1 MKPVTEHDV
10 TRYARGEITDPAE
23 AARISR
29 AIDTHPEL
37 EVLFHVQTD
46 GAFDDLEDGLL
57 DSGIDAVTPT
67 LAKVRALQSLQATAR
82 LYRLN
87 GCLPAAGANDEIAMP
102 LMSGRESVP
111 TTCRFI
117 PSPEKPGVYR
127 VCVPLPP
134 NRRVLSLA
142 IGDLRWGDSND
153 ETEVPVRPSWS
164 DRPAPST
171 TRLAADGGE
180 RSVANLAALAA
191 ASAGS
196 PVTSVDSTR
205 REHRGSTVDVKIGSK
220 PWSAEIFR
228 RDTKP
233 FWPIPLMFTALAAG
247 GEAIAS
253 EVRLLRNG
261 QNLMENLFEDCTER
275 VYWLNVAPLS
285 TKNAFRLKPVD
296 AAELLGSCN
305 SAVRVLSPIPGCPGE
320 YSVDL
325 SDTVVQE
332 RLASPHVVLAMEVA
346 ELEGEVQP

>member
-1 MKPVTEHDV
+1 MKPVTEHDIA
-10 TRYARGEITDPAE
+10 RYAAGEVTDPE
-23 AARISR
+23 EGARIAK
-29 AIDTHPEL
+29 AIHERPEL
-37 EVLFHVQTD
+37 ELLFHVHSD
-46 GAFDDLEDGLL
+46 GVFDDLEDGPLE
-57 DSGIDAVTPT
+57 SGSDAVSPALAAT
-67 LAKVRALQSLQATAR
+67 LAKARAYQSLQATAR
-82 LYRLN
+82 LYCLN
-87 GCLPAAGANDEIAMP
+87 GCLPVAGANDEIAIP
-102 LMSGRESVP
+102 LMSGPESVQ

-117 PSPEKPGVYR
+117 PSPEKQGVYR

-142 IGDLRWGDSND
+142 IGDLRWGDPYD
-153 ETEVPVRPSWS
+153 ETEVAVHRSWS
-164 DRPAPST
+164 DRPAPSPA
-171 TRLAADGGE
+171 RPAADVSRRGIASLE
-180 RSVANLAALAA
+180 PLAA
-191 ASAGS
+191 ASA
-196 PVTSVDSTR
+196 DSTR
-205 REHRGSTVDVKIGSK
+205 REHHGSTVDVKIGSK
-220 PWSAEIFR
+220 PWSVEIFR
-228 RDTKP
+228 RGTSL
-233 FWPIPLMFTALAAG
+233 FWPIPLIFTALTAG

-261 QNLMENLFEDCTER
+261 ERSVENLFADCTER

-325 SDTVVQE
+325 SDNVVQE